1 MTDISDAVTEPSAPD
16 HGSPD
21 ESPDAG
27 NIDVA
32 SETGG
37 EEGGDPLAEAQ
48 AMAEDNWAKYLRV
61 VAEMEN
67 LRKRTARDV
76 ENARKYGIE
85 RFAEEILSVVD
96 SLEMGLEAGANAS
109 VESLLEGKVATLK
122 LLLGAMEKYGVEVI
136 DPEGEP
142 FDPQFHEA
150 MTMQPSGSVE
160 PGSVMTVIQKG
171 YQLNGRLLRP
181 ARVVVASEPVHGEN
195 GKSRA

>member
-1 MTDISDAVTEPSAPD
+1 MTDISDAATEPSPPD
-16 HGSPD
+16 HGSPE
-21 ESPDAG
+21 ESTDTG
-27 NIDVA
+27 NIDAA
-32 SETGG
+32 SETGR
-37 EEGGDPLAEAQ
+37 EEVDDPLAKAQ
-48 AMAEDNWAKYLRV
+48 AMAEENWAKYLRV

-76 ENARKYGIE
+76 ENARKFGNE

-109 VESLLEGKVATLK
+109 VESLLEGKIATLK
-122 LLLGAMEKYGVEVI
+122 LLLGAMEKFGVEAI

-150 MTMQPSGSVE
+150 MTMQPSGSAE